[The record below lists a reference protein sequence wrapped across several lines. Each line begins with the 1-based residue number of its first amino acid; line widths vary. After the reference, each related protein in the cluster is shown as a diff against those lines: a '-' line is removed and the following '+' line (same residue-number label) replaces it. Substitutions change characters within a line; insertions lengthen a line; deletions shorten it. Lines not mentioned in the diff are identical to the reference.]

1 MTTPDPSP
9 IIDLID
15 AFRRSKAMFTTVRLG
30 VFDRL
35 ERGPEKLA
43 TLAAD
48 LAANVD
54 ALERLLDACVG
65 LGLLEK
71 LPDHRYA
78 NTAVSSAYLCRS
90 SPQALTGY
98 VLYSDE
104 VLFRMWANLED
115 AVREGS
121 HRWRQTFGSDGPL
134 WDQFF
139 SNPEKMRTFLLGM
152 HGFGVLS
159 SPRVVAAFDL
169 SRFHKLVDLGGATGH
184 LAVAACEH
192 YPDLRA
198 VLFDL
203 PPVVEFAREQV
214 RLSPASGRIEL
225 IAGDFFSDELP
236 EADLYAV
243 GRILHDWSEDKIRTL
258 LRKIFERLP
267 AGGGLLIAEKLLA
280 ADKSGPSATHM
291 QSLNM
296 LVCTEGKE
304 RTLEEYATLMRDA
317 GFGEV
322 RGQSTG
328 APVDAVL
335 AIKLAGV

>member
-1 MTTPDPSP
+1 MTTPDPAP
-9 IIDLID
+9 VIDLID
-15 AFRRSKAMFTTVRLG
+15 AFRRSKAMFTAVRLG

-35 ERGPEKLA
+35 ERGPDKLE

-48 LAANVD
+48 LPANAD
-54 ALERLLDACVG
+54 ALERLLDGCVG

-71 LPDHRYA
+71 LADHRYA
-78 NTAVSSAYLCRS
+78 NTAVASAYLCRS
-90 SPQALTGY
+90 SPAAMTGY
-98 VLYSDE
+98 ILYSDE

-121 HRWRQTFGSDGPL
+121 HRWLQTFGTDGPL
-134 WDQFF
+134 FDQFF
-139 SNPEKMRTFLLGM
+139 SNPESMRTFLLGM

-169 SRFHKLVDLGGATGH
+169 SGFHKLVDLGGATGH
-184 LAVAACEH
+184 LAVAACER
-192 YPDLRA
+192 YPHLRA
-198 VLFDL
+198 AVFDL

-214 RLSPASGRIEL
+214 RLSPAADRVDL
-225 IAGDFFSDELP
+225 IPGDFFTADLP

-243 GRILHDWSEDKIRTL
+243 GRILHDWSDEKIRRL

-280 ADKSGPSATHM
+280 PDKSGPTAAHM

-296 LVCTEGKE
+296 LICTEGKE
-304 RTLEEYATLMRDA
+304 RTLEEYSALLQEA
-317 GFGEV
+317 GFGNV
-322 RGQSTG
+322 RGQLTG

-335 AIKLAGV
+335 AVKY

>member
-9 IIDLID
+9 VIDLID
-15 AFRRSKAMFTTVRLG
+15 AFRRSKAMFTAVRLS

-35 ERGPEKLA
+35 ERGPDNLK

-48 LAANVD
+48 LAASPD
-54 ALERLLDACVG
+54 ALERLLDGCVG

-71 LPDHRYA
+71 LPGHRYA
-78 NTAVSSAYLCRS
+78 NAAVASAYLCRS
-90 SPQALTGY
+90 SPHAMIGY
-98 VLYSDE
+98 ILYSDE

-121 HRWRQTFGSDGPL
+121 HRWLQTFGTDGPL
-134 WDQFF
+134 FDQFF
-139 SNPEKMRTFLLGM
+139 SNPESMRTFLLGM

-169 SRFHKLVDLGGATGH
+169 SRFNKLVDLGGATGH
-184 LAVAACEH
+184 LAVAACER
-192 YPDLRA
+192 YPQLRA
-198 VLFDL
+198 AVFDL

-214 RLSPASGRIEL
+214 RLSPAADRIDF
-225 IAGDFFSDELP
+225 IPGDFFTADLP

-243 GRILHDWSEDKIRTL
+243 GRILHDWSVEKIRRL
-258 LRKIFERLP
+258 LSKIFERLP

-280 ADKSGPSATHM
+280 PDKHGPTAAHM

-296 LVCTEGKE
+296 LICTEGKE
-304 RTLEEYATLMRDA
+304 RTLEEYSALLQEA
-317 GFGEV
+317 GFREV
-322 RGQSTG
+322 RGQLTG
-328 APVDAVL
+328 APVDAML
-335 AIKLAGV
+335 AVK